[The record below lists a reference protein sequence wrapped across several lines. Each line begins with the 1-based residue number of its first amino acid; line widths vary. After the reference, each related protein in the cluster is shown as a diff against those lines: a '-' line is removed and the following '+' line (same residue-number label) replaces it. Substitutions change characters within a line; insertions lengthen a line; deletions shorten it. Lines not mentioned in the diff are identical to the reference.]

1 VTGQLAAGA
10 PRSRRSL
17 VARALL
23 GALTLIGVAVG
34 GWAQAAPAA
43 FYRSFPGLGRHWLPP
58 LGPYNEHLVRD
69 FGALNLGLAAA
80 ALVAAITLTR
90 SATATAAAAW
100 LVYSVPHLAFHAAH
114 GGPFRVGDNIAV
126 LATLSAA
133 AAAAAAAWWLVA
145 TSSRALATEPRP
157 DAGGRV
163 DRLGMSMLPDRV
175 ARAQGRAR
183 SKSAAS

>member
-1 VTGQLAAGA
+1 MTADIAIRSA
-10 PRSRRSL
+10 RPRRLL

-23 GALTLIGVAVG
+23 GALTLTGATVG
-34 GWAQAAPAA
+34 GWAQAAPAT
-43 FYRSFPGLGRHWLPP
+43 FYRSFPGFGRHWLPP

-114 GGPFRVGDNIAV
+114 GAAFPAGDDIAV

-145 TSSRALATEPRP
+145 TSSRALAT
-157 DAGGRV
+157 
-163 DRLGMSMLPDRV
+163 
-175 ARAQGRAR
+175 
-183 SKSAAS
+183 

>member
-1 VTGQLAAGA
+1 VTARPAVGA
-10 PRSRRSL
+10 SRSRRSR

-23 GALTLIGVAVG
+23 GVLTLIGAAVG
-34 GWAQAAPAA
+34 GWAEVGPVS
-43 FYRSFPGLGRHWLPP
+43 FYRSFPGFGRHWLPP

-114 GGPFRVGDNIAV
+114 GGPFDVGDDIAV
-126 LATLSAA
+126 LATLAAA

-145 TSSRALATEPRP
+145 TSPSVPEAGSRPEREVEPRIP
-157 DAGGRV
+157 A
-163 DRLGMSMLPDRV
+163 
-175 ARAQGRAR
+175 
-183 SKSAAS
+183 